1 MGHFGDEPPLQTR
14 QLSLS
19 LAMHRGHFA
28 TEIHGVGAPAV
39 SIKAAEELV
48 HPVARFQVQS
58 SSSSD

>member
-1 MGHFGDEPPLQTR
+1 
-14 QLSLS
+14 
-19 LAMHRGHFA
+19 MHRGHFA

-58 SSSSD
+58 SISSD